1 MSLKDLFNDI
11 ERLGMSTTS
20 SHPQIQ
26 VFNDEVESSNYAFAV
41 SKEKEKFIPHIDFSK
56 PESFAKYGS
65 AEEYYTKAIQEDQR
79 QEVYD

>member
-11 ERLGMSTTS
+11 ERLGMSNTS

-26 VFNDEVESSNYAFAV
+26 AFNDEVGSSNYALAV
-41 SKEKEKFIPHIDFSK
+41 TKEKDRFIPNIDFSK

-65 AEEYYTKAIQEDQR
+65 AEEYYTKAIQEI
-79 QEVYD
+79 